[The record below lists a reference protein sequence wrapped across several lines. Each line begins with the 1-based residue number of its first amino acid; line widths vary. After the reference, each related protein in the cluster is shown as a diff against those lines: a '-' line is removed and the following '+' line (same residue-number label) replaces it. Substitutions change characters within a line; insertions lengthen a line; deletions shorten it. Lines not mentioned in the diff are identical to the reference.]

1 MHRLVQMTNPTKEPA
16 MPTTDPQLD
25 VRTEPPARRHEL
37 IFDTYEP
44 DAGFVL
50 VSDHDP
56 SRSTTSSPPSTPASS
71 AGTTSSGPARRAGA
85 HRVSRPLPVCSTPA
99 DRSWLS
105 RMPAC

>member
-1 MHRLVQMTNPTKEPA
+1 MHRLVQMTDPTKEPA

-71 AGTTSSGPARRAGA
+71 AGTTSTRARKSGGCASGGLIGQSQRKNGARSDARK
-85 HRVSRPLPVCSTPA
+85 V
-99 DRSWLS
+99 
-105 RMPAC
+105 